1 MTGLMAWSN
10 DDSGAIVACFNQ
22 EGVGLQGAREVVY
35 KRGSTIYL
43 WIAEVRCGA
52 DPLPWGAQVRF
63 TFAFESYKTGQE
75 LKQTV
80 SMIDYECLLLFY

>member
-1 MTGLMAWSN
+1 MAWSN

-43 WIAEVRCGA
+43 WIAEVRCGP
-52 DPLPWGAQVRF
+52 DPLP
-63 TFAFESYKTGQE
+63 
-75 LKQTV
+75 
-80 SMIDYECLLLFY
+80 

>member
-1 MTGLMAWSN
+1 MAWSN

-43 WIAEVRCGA
+43 WIAEVRCG
-52 DPLPWGAQVRF
+52 PVPTLCPG
-63 TFAFESYKTGQE
+63 E
-75 LKQTV
+75 LK
-80 SMIDYECLLLFY
+80 CGLLLLSNHMRRVKN